1 MIRKPLKSLLIPLF
15 VALLLIAGVT
25 PSVRGF
31 FQQSYTLKEL
41 QNQKL
46 NWEVCYSS
54 FKCATLK
61 VPVDYNHLGKDFFH
75 LKVLKHEATNPA
87 KRIGSIVVN
96 PGGPGGSGFDYAYN
110 AEYIVSQEINQRFDI
125 VGFDPRGVNL
135 SDPIRCLSDKQEDI
149 YLASDGKA
157 GSAALE
163 AQLISAA
170 KMFATACAKV
180 AGKRLGHYSTVETAK
195 DMEILRSAMGED
207 KLNYLGK
214 SYGTFLGTLY
224 ASLYPQHVGRFVLD
238 GAVDPNVSIRNQNLV
253 QARGFDLA
261 LDDFFKQSKTVTKAQ
276 LVKLLSQAEVRPI
289 SGDNHRI
296 VTPALLITAVASAL
310 YDPQAGWPRL
320 EPALLK
326 AITNSKGQLLLD
338 LADEYS
344 HRDANGHYTD
354 NQDDISQ
361 VISCLDF
368 RDSRT
373 LAQIK
378 ADEPVFAKTAPI
390 FGPFLTFAGLTCHY
404 WSTGVVA
411 FPKPLSGLKTPP
423 ILIIGVTADPA
434 TPYEWALSL
443 HKAFLSSSLL
453 TFNGDGH
460 TGHNRG
466 SSCIDS
472 KVDAYFLTGKTPA
485 EPVSC
490 SA

>member
-1 MIRKPLKSLLIPLF
+1 MIRKPLKTLLIPLF

-31 FQQSYTLKEL
+31 FQQGYSLKEL
-41 QNQKL
+41 QSQKL

-61 VPVDYNHLGKDFFH
+61 VPVDYNNVGKDFFR

-110 AEYIVSQEINQRFDI
+110 AEYIVSSKINQRFDI

-157 GSAALE
+157 GTSAQE
-163 AQLISAA
+163 AQLIAAA
-170 KMFATACAKV
+170 KMFASACAKV

-195 DMEILRSAMGED
+195 DMEILRSALGED

-224 ASLYPQHVGRFVLD
+224 ASLYPQHVGHFVLD

-261 LDDFFKQSKTVTKAQ
+261 LTDFFSQTKSVTKAQ
-276 LVKLLSQAEVRPI
+276 LVKLLAQAETHPMTGNNKRV
-289 SGDNHRI
+289 

-310 YDPQAGWPRL
+310 YDPQQGWPRL
-320 EPALLK
+320 ASALAK
-326 AITNSKGQLLLD
+326 AITTSNGQLLLD

-344 HRDANGHYTD
+344 HRDANGRYTD

-373 LAQIK
+373 LAELK

-390 FGPFLTFAGLTCHY
+390 FGPFLTYAGLTCHY
-404 WSTGVVA
+404 WQSGVVA
-411 FPKPLSGLKTPP
+411 FPKPLANLQTPP

-443 HKAFLSSSLL
+443 HKAFPSSTLL

-466 SSCIDS
+466 SACIDS